1 MKFWAKANV
10 EKESAKNLVLAF
22 FNEFNPESSIAIRG
36 KQARVE
42 IVFEEPPLKIL
53 DAITNCEEYEIN
65 YGKQWEEYDG
75 EAVVEEMPFEECGG
89 EAGIVKE
96 ICKQPEDQPTSAEET
111 PKKAGKPKKQ
121 RAVLEEEI
129 EEIPEITEI
138 AKKSSSYE
146 DFISSIA
153 KWIEPN
159 KKENQ
164 IFIIKLIKAATQAEE
179 INWKNID
186 KIFNNEGYV
195 YRPGVRTN
203 VSNAVTKKFNEIRR
217 NVTILNSLRLFVKY
231 QNFEFGKDIVNED
244 ICSKRVKMKCMPEIP
259 MFEVALGSIDK
270 TQAIENRV
278 KYVLNVMKLEEQNSE
293 KQNIIRVISN
303 VAVMSKE
310 IDINAIYEK
319 SGIKHRAK
327 EYVHL
332 TISKFVNDFAK
343 LHVNSAEKIAAVDFL
358 KNLQEIVLLET
369 EVENLT

>member
-10 EKESAKNLVLAF
+10 EKESAKALVLAF
-22 FNEFNPESSIAIRG
+22 FNEFNPESSIEIKG
-36 KQARVE
+36 KKARVE
-42 IVFEEPPLKIL
+42 IVFEKPPLKIL
-53 DAITNCEEYEIN
+53 DAITNCEEYEFV
-65 YGKQWEEYDG
+65 YGKSWEECDG
-75 EAVVEEMPFEECGG
+75 KVVVEEMLFEECDG
-89 EAGIVKE
+89 EVGIVKE
-96 ICKQPEDQPTSAEET
+96 CSKKPEYQPISAEEK
-111 PKKAGKPKKQ
+111 PKEAGKPTKQ
-121 RAVLEEEI
+121 RAVVEEI

-146 DFISSIA
+146 DFIRSIA
-153 KWIEPN
+153 IWIEPN